1 MSPEDHRLENWRL
14 EAWRRAEVGWQ
25 REMEAQRTLGRR
37 LLVVAFAAAA
47 AAYLTGR
54 AA

>member
-1 MSPEDHRLENWRL
+1 MSPEDRELRLKADWRK
-14 EAWRRAEVGWQ
+14 AELGWQ
-25 REMEAQRTLGRR
+25 REMEAQRTLGQRF
-37 LLVVAFAAAA
+37 LVVAFVAAA